1 MRSLEHVIAAEE
13 IRRLKA
19 RYFRLLDTKQWD
31 EFETLFA
38 ADALFDMRDAAVAR
52 DEGALLTGAPA
63 IAAFVR
69 DAVAGMVTV
78 HHGHMP
84 EIEIL
89 SGQAARG
96 TWAMEDVLH
105 WTTDGVDGRQVMRG
119 YGHYHDS
126 YVRIDGRWLIQS
138 SRLSRLAL
146 TVSRA

>member
-1 MRSLEHVIAAEE
+1 MLNVESVIAAEE
-13 IRRLKA
+13 IRQLKA
-19 RYFRLLDTKQWD
+19 RYFRLLDTKHWE

-38 ADALFDMRDAAVAR
+38 ADALFDMRDAAGAR
-52 DEGALLTGAPA
+52 DEGALLVGAPA

-84 EIEIL
+84 EVDVL
-89 SGQAARG
+89 SGDAARG
-96 TWAMEDVLH
+96 TWAMEDVLR
-105 WTTDGVDGRQVMRG
+105 WSTGGAEGTQVLHG

-126 YVRIDGRWLIQS
+126 YVCVDGRWLIQS

>member
-1 MRSLEHVIAAEE
+1 MPNVESLIAAEK
-13 IRRLKA
+13 IRQLKA
-19 RYFRLLDTKQWD
+19 RYFRSLDTKQWD
-31 EFETLFA
+31 EFEALFA
-38 ADALFDMRDAAVAR
+38 ADATFDMRDAAGAR

-69 DAVAGMVTV
+69 DAVSGMVTV

-89 SGQAARG
+89 SAHTARG
-96 TWAMEDVLH
+96 TWAMEDVLR
-105 WTTDGVDGRQVMRG
+105 WTTGGADGTQVLHG

-126 YVRIDGRWLIQS
+126 YVRVDGRWLIQG